1 MDNITLYNDDNQTVE
16 LDKAFHLYLRETVI
30 KKIRIDSF
38 RSKFIAEKVLDI
50 IKKKE
55 VNVNTLINCIIG
67 AIEPLEFYNEK
78 VSENLKLTQQ
88 EFYLLEEVLGE

>member
-1 MDNITLYNDDNQTVE
+1 MKCVGVLKEDDCITTLVQG
-16 LDKAFHLYLRETVI
+16 KALET
-30 KKIRIDSF
+30 IRQYIL
-38 RSKFIAEKVLDI
+38 KAQEQEKALEI

-78 VSENLKLTQQ
+78 VSTNLKLTQQ
-88 EFYLLEEVLGE
+88 EFELLKEVLGK

>member
-1 MDNITLYNDDNQTVE
+1 MSKGLEALDGLRFDVSMSQDIKYIEANKECDIIEKE
-16 LDKAFHLYLRETVI
+16 LKALE
-30 KKIRIDSF
+30 
-38 RSKFIAEKVLDI
+38 I

-78 VSENLKLTQQ
+78 VSANLKLTQQ
-88 EFYLLEEVLGE
+88 EYDLLKEVLEND